1 MSTSNSPT
9 QSATLLIEVFTE
21 ELPPKSLHRLGDAF
35 KGFKEFQLR
44 WNDANLRFALKAKS
58 DMEKAQAVKEI
69 IKQIVSN
76 DVLLIN

>member
-1 MSTSNSPT
+1 VTSSHP
-9 QSATLLIEVFTE
+9 S
-21 ELPPKSLHRLGDAF
+21 HRLGDAF
-35 KGFKEFQLR
+35 KGFKV
-44 WNDANLRFALKAKS
+44 KAKS